1 MRITGNYGAASRGA
15 DFFFLFSSLSVNAG
29 AGACP
34 GRSHQDSEQRHSPGR
49 AAPEVEALG
58 SSHVLKLFLLLDT
71 DLKAHSFSSGC
82 WGPDTPLSHGALPGQ
97 SPALAP
103 H

>member
-1 MRITGNYGAASRGA
+1 MGLHHEELT
-15 DFFFLFSSLSVNAG
+15 FFLPASFLLVNAG

-34 GRSHQDSEQRHSPGR
+34 SRSRQDSEERHSPGR
-49 AAPEVEALG
+49 VPSEVEALG
-58 SSHVLKLFLLLDT
+58 SSHVLKLFLLLDI
-71 DLKAHSFSSGC
+71 DLKARSFSSGC

>member
-15 DFFFLFSSLSVNAG
+15 DFFFPASFLLVNAG

-34 GRSHQDSEQRHSPGR
+34 GRSRQDSGERHSPGR
-49 AAPEVEALG
+49 VAPEVEALC
-58 SSHVLKLFLLLDT
+58 SSHVLKLFLLLDI
-71 DLKAHSFSSGC
+71 DLKTHSFSSGY

-97 SPALAP
+97 SPAPAP
-103 H
+103 R